1 MRPTAPALPAIA
13 LVCLSGALAAA
24 QPRSPQPAPQR
35 SGPPQVQSVRLSNGL
50 EVLVVEKHDAPLVT
64 IEIAVKTGS
73 FTETPETNGLSHLYE
88 HMFFKGNA
96 ALPTQERYMAR
107 VSELG
112 ISFNGT
118 TSTERVN
125 YFFTLPS
132 RNFAGGMKF
141 MQDALLRPLFNQEE
155 LVAERAV
162 VIGEYDRNEA
172 DPRHYLREGLREH
185 LYGDQ
190 AYRKN
195 PLGERK
201 VILSATQDTMRAFQA
216 RYYVPNNSCLLIV
229 GDVNL
234 TEARVLAERL
244 FGPRTWPRGKDPHQL
259 PRLPLPR
266 LSESRSFLTIK
277 DTPLQVLGGVWP
289 GPDVGRDER
298 ATFVADVWGTLL
310 SLPHGRF
317 QRTFRDGGLA
327 DEVGLSYYTQREG
340 GEISF
345 DALCRDG
352 KLLQVRDTLQAEIA
366 AMAEPGYWSAQ
377 DLELAKRTLRIG
389 RAYEGQ
395 SGAELSH
402 TLSFWWASSSLDYY
416 RGYLEACG
424 SVSLDELRAFVRNYL
439 VGRPMVLGGLLSGAK
454 QQELGLKAEQL
465 LPKTRASAAA
475 ASAVEDFALSNGL
488 RVLYRRQPGATLSA
502 MTLAFDGG
510 SHGLEASQQGIDQL
524 LLGTLLDG
532 SKTLKRDALQA
543 RLVGLGARHSSEV
556 GYDYAQLSLAVP
568 RDGFDEAL
576 ALVGDCLREPAFEPR
591 QVRQRK
597 NGLLADLKSEAS
609 DPDRYVTRVVNR
621 IFFEGHT
628 YAMRPDGTAESVAGF
643 DAGALRARLKSLLQ
657 TERMLLVVVGD
668 YESRS
673 LKTSLEG
680 AFGFVPRGAW
690 KRQNPSAFA
699 GGDRIAHDPRQL
711 PTNYVLGKCAAP
723 APGHPDYPAAR
734 MALAVLK
741 KRLWASLRT
750 KHSLTYAPWAGIGR
764 YRSNY
769 GAIYASTTQPK
780 RALALTWE
788 EVRGLQNRLVS
799 PLELR
804 GLTAQEETRAYGQS
818 EAPLQHAKSLIQAEL
833 VGGSWRSHYEL
844 PAALGQV
851 TPKQL
856 QAAARSYLRDFRFG
870 LIGPAE
876 LTPADIDPG
885 VDK

>member
-1 MRPTAPALPAIA
+1 MRPTAPALSAIA
-13 LVCLSGALAAA
+13 LVCLSGATALAQAKAA
-24 QPRSPQPAPQR
+24 ESAKATEPSV
-35 SGPPQVQSVRLSNGL
+35 VQSTRLRNGL

-132 RNFAGGMKF
+132 RNFAAGMKF

-172 DPRHYLREGLREH
+172 DPRHYLREGMREH

-244 FGPRTWPRGKDPHQL
+244 FGPRAWPKGKDPHAL
-259 PRLPLPR
+259 PRAPLPR
-266 LSESRSFLTIK
+266 LSESRAFVSIQ
-277 DTPLQVLGGVWP
+277 DTPLQVLSGAWP

-317 QRTFRDGGLA
+317 QRTFRDGALA
-327 DEVGLSYYTQREG
+327 DQVGMSYYTQREG

-345 DALCRDG
+345 DAVCRDG
-352 KLLQVRDTLQAEIA
+352 KLLQVRDTLLAEVA
-366 AMAEPGYWSAQ
+366 AMAEPGYWSAE
-377 DLELAKRTLRIG
+377 DLALAKRTLQIG

-395 SGAELSH
+395 SGADLSH

-416 RGYLEACG
+416 RDYLRECG
-424 SVSLDELRAFVRNYL
+424 SVTLDELRGFVRNYL
-439 VGRPMVLGGLLSGAK
+439 VGRPMVVGALLNAPK
-454 QQELGLKAEQL
+454 QMELGLEAKQL
-465 LPKTRASAAA
+465 LPKTRANSAA

-488 RVLYRRQPGATLSA
+488 RVLLRRQPGASLSA

-510 SHGLEASQQGIDQL
+510 SAGLTPAQQGIDQL

-532 SKTLKRDALQA
+532 SKQTSRDAIQA
-543 RLVGLGARHSSEV
+543 RLVSLGARHASEV
-556 GYDYAQLSLAVP
+556 TYDYAQLSLAVP
-568 RDGFDEAL
+568 RAGFPQAL
-576 ALVGDCLREPAFEPR
+576 ALVGECLREPAFEPR

-609 DPDRYVTRVVNR
+609 DPDRYVSRVVNR
-621 IFFEGHT
+621 IFFAGHP
-628 YAMRPDGTAESVAGF
+628 YAMRPDGTQKSVAGF
-643 DAGALRARLKSLLQ
+643 AAEALRARLKSLLQ
-657 TERMLLVVVGD
+657 TRRMLLVVVGD
-668 YESRS
+668 YERRD
-673 LKTSLEG
+673 LKASLE
-680 AFGFVPRGAW
+680 AVFGFVPRGTW
-690 KRQNPSAFA
+690 KRQPSSAFS
-699 GGDRIAHDPRQL
+699 GSDRIAHDPRQL

-769 GAIYASTTQPK
+769 GAIYASTTQPQ
-780 RALALTWE
+780 RALSLTWA
-788 EVRGLQNRLVS
+788 EVRGLQDRLVA
-799 PLELR
+799 PVELR
-804 GLTAQEETRAYGQS
+804 GLTAQEETRSYAQS
-818 EAPLQHAKSLIQAEL
+818 EAPLQHAQSLIHAEL

-844 PAALGQV
+844 PAALGRV
-851 TPKQL
+851 SPEQL
-856 QAAARSYLRDFRFG
+856 REAARTYLRDFRFG

-876 LTPADIDPG
+876 LTPADIDPR

>member
-1 MRPTAPALPAIA
+1 MRPTAPALTAIA
-13 LVCLSGALAAA
+13 LACLCSGSALAQSKRAK
-24 QPRSPQPAPQR
+24 QRTSPI
-35 SGPPQVQSVRLSNGL
+35 QSTRLKNGL

-132 RNFAGGMKF
+132 RNFAAGMKF

-172 DPRHYLREGLREH
+172 DPRHYLREGLREQ

-195 PLGERK
+195 PLGERE
-201 VILSATQDTMRAFQA
+201 VILAATQDTMRAFQA

-244 FGPRTWPRGKDPHQL
+244 FGPRAWPKGKDPHAL
-259 PRLPLPR
+259 PRSPLPR
-266 LSESRSFLTIK
+266 LSESRSFLSIK

-310 SLPHGRF
+310 GLPHGRF

-327 DEVGLSYYTQREG
+327 DSVGMNYYTQREG

-345 DALCRDG
+345 DAVCRDG
-352 KLLQVRDTLQAEIA
+352 KLLQVRDTLLAEIA
-366 AMAEPGYWSAQ
+366 AMAEPGYWSEQ
-377 DLELAKRTLRIG
+377 DLALAKRTLRIG

-416 RGYLEACG
+416 RDYLEACG
-424 SVSLDELRAFVRNYL
+424 SVTLDELRSFVRNYL
-439 VGRPMVLGGLLSGAK
+439 VGRPMVLGALLSAAK
-454 QQELGLKAEQL
+454 QKELGLKAEQL
-465 LPKTRASAAA
+465 LPRARANSAA
-475 ASAVEDFALSNGL
+475 ASAVEDFALENGL
-488 RVLYRRQPGATLSA
+488 RVLLRRQPGASLSA

-532 SKTLKRDALQA
+532 SKQTKRDALQE
-543 RLVGLGARHSSEV
+543 RLVGLGARYGSEV
-556 GYDYAQLSLAVP
+556 NYDYAQLSLAVP
-568 RDGFDEAL
+568 REGFGPAL
-576 ALVGDCLREPAFEPR
+576 SLLGECLRAPAFEPR

-609 DPDRYVTRVVNR
+609 DPDRYVSRVVNR
-621 IFFEGHT
+621 IFFQGHP
-628 YAMRPDGTAESVAGF
+628 YAMRPDGTSKSVAAF
-643 DAGALRARLKSLLQ
+643 DADALRARLKSLLQ
-657 TERMLLVVVGD
+657 TQRMLLVVVGD
-668 YESRS
+668 YERRDLERS
-673 LKTSLEG
+673 LQ
-680 AFGFVPRGAW
+680 AVFGFVPRGSW

-699 GGDRIAHDPRQL
+699 GSDRIAHDPRQL

-769 GAIYASTTQPK
+769 GAIYASTTQPQ
-780 RALALTWE
+780 RALELTWG
-788 EVRGLQNRLVS
+788 EVRGLQNQLVS
-799 PLELR
+799 PGELR
-804 GLTAQEETRAYGQS
+804 GLTTQEETRAYAQS
-818 EAPLQHAKSLIQAEL
+818 EAPLQHSQSLIHAEL

-844 PAALGQV
+844 PAALGRV

-856 QAAARSYLRDFRFG
+856 RAAARSYLRDFRFG

-885 VDK
+885 PAK

>member
-1 MRPTAPALPAIA
+1 MRPSALIPFC
-13 LVCLSGALAAA
+13 LVLLLLSGAPQALAKDGVI
-24 QPRSPQPAPQR
+24 RST
-35 SGPPQVQSVRLSNGL
+35 RLKNGL
-50 EVLVVEKHDAPLVT
+50 EVLVVEKHDAPMVT

-132 RNFAGGMKF
+132 RNFAAGMKF

-155 LVAERAV
+155 LVSERAV

-172 DPRHYLREGLREH
+172 DPRHYLREGLRKR
-185 LYGDQ
+185 LYGNQ

-201 VILSATQDTMRAFQA
+201 VILSATQDIMRGFQA
-216 RYYVPNNSCLLIV
+216 QYYVPNNSCLLIV

-244 FGPRTWPRGKDPHQL
+244 FGPRAWPKGKDPHRL
-259 PRLPLPR
+259 PRAPLPR
-266 LSESRSFLTIK
+266 ISKSEAFLSTR

-310 SLPHGRF
+310 ALPHGRF

-327 DEVGLSYYTQREG
+327 DQVSMSYYTQREG
-340 GEISF
+340 GEVSF
-345 DALCRDG
+345 DAACRDG
-352 KLLQVRDTLQAEIA
+352 KILQVRDTLLAEID

-377 DLELAKRTLRIG
+377 DLALAKRTLRIG

-395 SGAELSH
+395 AGAELSH

-416 RGYLEACG
+416 RNYLAECD
-424 SVSLDELRAFVRNYL
+424 SVSLEELRGLVRNYL
-439 VGRPMVLGGLLSGAK
+439 LARPLVLGGLMSAAK
-454 QQELGLKAEQL
+454 QKELGLSSEQL
-465 LPKTRASAAA
+465 LPKPRPSAAA
-475 ASAVEDFALSNGL
+475 ASAVEDFALTNGL
-488 RVLYRRQPGATLSA
+488 RVLYRRQPGASLSA
-502 MTLAFDGG
+502 LSLAFDGG
-510 SHGLEASQQGIDQL
+510 SNGLAEQEQGIDEL
-524 LLGTLLDG
+524 LLATLLDG
-532 SKTLKRDALQA
+532 SAKTKRDALQA
-543 RLVGLGARHSSEV
+543 ELVALGVRHSSEV
-556 GYDYAQLSLAVP
+556 GYDYAQLSLAAP
-568 RDGFDEAL
+568 KAGFAKAL
-576 ALVGDCLREPAFEPR
+576 GLLSECLREPGFEPR
-591 QVRQRK
+591 QVRQRQ
-597 NGLLADLKSEAS
+597 NAILADLRAEAS
-609 DPDRYVTRVVNR
+609 DPDRYVTRVVNG
-621 IFFEGHT
+621 IFFAGHP
-628 YAMRPDGTAESVAGF
+628 YANRPDGTAKTIAAF
-643 DAGALRARLKSLLQ
+643 DASALRARLKSLLQ
-657 TERMLLVVVGD
+657 TKRMLLVIVGD
-668 YESRS
+668 HESRE
-673 LKTSLEG
+673 LKTLLQ
-680 AFGFVPRGAW
+680 ARLGFVPRGDW
-690 KRQNPSAFA
+690 KRPNPGTF
-699 GGDRIAHDPRQL
+699 GGAERIAHDERKL
-711 PTNYVLGKCAAP
+711 PTNYVLGKCATP

-769 GAIYASTTQPK
+769 GAIYASTTQPQ
-780 RALALTWE
+780 RALSLTWKD
-788 EVRGLQNRLVS
+788 VRSLQTDLVS
-799 PLELR
+799 KQELL
-804 GLTAQEETRAYGQS
+804 GLTAQEETRAYSQG
-818 EAPLQHAKSLIQAEL
+818 EAPLQHAQSLIHAEL

-844 PAALGQV
+844 PAALGRV
-851 TPKQL
+851 TPAQL
-856 QAAARSYLRDFRFG
+856 REAARTYLRDFRFG
-870 LIGPAE
+870 VIGPAQ
-876 LTPADIDPG
+876 LTPADIDPS